1 MYIKKITLIF
11 FISLI
16 TFSCKDSGLKERTG
30 SLRVSELIELFKPT
44 NENYPKISVHR
55 GGKGL
60 LHYPENCLETIMYV
74 SDSIPAIFEIDVAQ
88 TKDGQLILMHD
99 NSINRTTNGEGL
111 VTNLTYKELK
121 DYVLVDDFGNKTPFK
136 IPLLAE
142 VLEWC
147 KTQGIIVTVDIK
159 RSVKQSTVL
168 DVIRKAKAED
178 FCILITYDVEQAV
191 SAYNMAPELLL
202 SVSARNKNE
211 FERLLETNIP
221 TANMLAFTG
230 TRLSDASLYKALH
243 EKGILCMLGSLGN
256 LDGQAQARGNYLYN
270 TWLDLGIDILATDRP
285 FDAFS
290 AINK

>member
-30 SLRVSELIELFKPT
+30 SLKVSKLVELFKPT

-88 TKDGQLILMHD
+88 TKDGKLILMHD

-147 KTQGIIVTVDIK
+147 KTEGIIVTVDIK

-168 DVIRKAKAED
+168 DVIRNAKAED
-178 FCILITYDVEQAV
+178 ICILITYDVEQAV

-202 SVSARNKNE
+202 SVSARNKSE